1 MLKFLTGKPE
11 NEAVRHDFAAITECL
26 GERCILLYSRR
37 PRSGL
42 KRSGLKRSG
51 LKHSGLKHSGL
62 KHSGL
67 KHSGLKHSG
76 EASVGAVMAIIY
88 FLAALFLGGLVL
100 LFLPAILFVL
110 LITTVTILT
119 RLDDL

>member
-37 PRSGL
+37 QRSGL
-42 KRSGLKRSG
+42 KR
-51 LKHSGLKHSGL
+51 SGL

>member
-37 PRSGL
+37 P
-42 KRSGLKRSG
+42 RSGLKRSG

>member
-62 KHSGL
+62 KHSG
-67 KHSGLKHSG
+67 